1 MGMAAGQARLLS
13 ITSRMSDNEL
23 RAQIIN
29 NDKMRLATKSAQ
41 VSEAYTTAL
50 NEAQLMFTSY
60 DKDNNSSYKELTFNA
75 LTAYNQYNN
84 QYAISNSAGQLL
96 VSETDAKNF
105 QAADGDMNKFL
116 KQYHLEQ
123 TTTYFEGLEKYQGA
137 NVSYYDSNGKLI
149 EGTANTG
156 VIYNTG
162 ETVDAEI
169 NGEKVTKN
177 VQVDSGIT
185 AEELKK
191 MYEGDGYES
200 YDNIKASPY
209 YYDYSAALSN
219 FTEAKTNFETKAA
232 EIMNNLFE
240 TIRIDSDG
248 SKHSISDISQLLASA
263 TDTNN
268 AKKYIKLIKDNAIP
282 SLQEFSLKNNDDVD
296 AYYAFM
302 TKLLDDA
309 LDGKAPYDTSNLTTN
324 PDTGDE
330 ITLDGD
336 GGFKLTKDSSGNW
349 TAKFYE
355 TNEEGQLVLGAASQ
369 TVTVGT
375 NGKLSFNNGKTGDE
389 KVSYEDIPVPVLN
402 SATGKYEIPSG
413 TFSEIGELDVDDY
426 KAIGQQVIDSLIN
439 AMPNTFD
446 TSTNYFKKNW
456 KYDKTNNKISW
467 QPNDCDAANAADSVE
482 YAAYKDAAK
491 ELYKTIYGEEMPSGF
506 DENDFAKL
514 ADLNEIEA
522 LGKRYNTPLKGD
534 KLTQFA
540 NIKQVTLLDN
550 IMNTYGEPTYDWID
564 TSARPGNISDS
575 SYNQN
580 GSAKAQW
587 YENLF
592 NKMKTSGY
600 KVLHDGLA
608 SSAEWMQFAFESG
621 LVCLEQVD
629 SNNNWNTTTYT
640 NCSDITEQT
649 NNAAITKAE
658 AEYNAAMAK
667 IENKDKR
674 YDLELKNIDTEHNSL
689 QTEYDSIKTAIDKN
703 IERTFK
709 IYS

>member
-156 VIYNTG
+156 VVYNTG
-162 ETVDAEI
+162 VTVDALDK

-191 MYEGDGYES
+191 MYEGVGYES

-209 YYDYSAALSN
+209 YYNYSAALSN

-248 SKHSISDISQLLASA
+248 SKHSISDISKLLASA
-263 TDTNN
+263 TDTDN

-282 SLQEFSLKNNDDVD
+282 SLQKFSLKNDDVD

-302 TKLLDDA
+302 TKLLADA
-309 LDGKAPYDTSNLTTN
+309 LDGKASCETSNLTTN

-330 ITLDGD
+330 ITLD

-355 TNEEGQLVLGAASQ
+355 TNEEGQLILGAASQ

-375 NGKLSFNNGKTGDE
+375 DGKLSFNNGKTGDE
-389 KVSYEDIPVPVLN
+389 KVSYEGIPVPVLN

-426 KAIGQQVIDSLIN
+426 KSIGQQVIDSLIN

-456 KYDKTNNKISW
+456 IYDKTNNKISW
-467 QPNDCDAANAADSVE
+467 QPNGCEEANAADSVE
-482 YAAYKDAAK
+482 YAAYKDAAA
-491 ELYKTIYGEEMPSGF
+491 ELYETIYGEKMPPRF

-564 TSARPGNISDS
+564 TSARPGKISDS

>member
-149 EGTANTG
+149 KGTADTG

-185 AEELKK
+185 AKELKK
-191 MYEGDGYES
+191 MYEGDGYEK

-232 EIMNNLFE
+232 EIMNNLFG

-248 SKHSISDISQLLASA
+248 RKHSISDISQLLASA

-282 SLQEFSLKNNDDVD
+282 SLKDFSLQNDDDVD

-309 LDGKAPYDTSNLTTN
+309 LEGQTSYDTSNLTTN

-375 NGKLSFNNGKTGDE
+375 DGKLSFNNGKTGDE
-389 KVSYEDIPVPVLN
+389 KVSYEGIPVPVLN
-402 SATGKYEIPSG
+402 STTGKYEIPSG

-456 KYDKTNNKISW
+456 IYDKTNNKISW

-482 YAAYKDAAK
+482 YAAYKDAAA
-491 ELYKTIYGEEMPSGF
+491 ELYKTIYGEKMPPGF

-564 TSARPGNISDS
+564 TSSRPGNISDS

-649 NNAAITKAE
+649 NNTAITKAE

>member
-149 EGTANTG
+149 KGTAGTG

-191 MYEGDGYES
+191 MYEGDGYEK

-263 TDTNN
+263 TDTDN

-302 TKLLDDA
+302 TKLLVDA

-355 TNEEGQLVLGAASQ
+355 TNEEGQLILGAASQ

-375 NGKLSFNNGKTGDE
+375 DGKLSFNNGKTGDE

>member
-149 EGTANTG
+149 KGTADTG

-185 AEELKK
+185 AKELKR
-191 MYEGDGYES
+191 MYEGDGYEK

-209 YYDYSAALSN
+209 YYNYSTALSN

-263 TDTNN
+263 TDTDN

-302 TKLLDDA
+302 TKLLGDA
-309 LDGKAPYDTSNLTTN
+309 LDGKASCETSYLTTN

-330 ITLDGD
+330 ITLDG
-336 GGFKLTKDSSGNW
+336 GFKLTKDSSGN
-349 TAKFYE
+349 
-355 TNEEGQLVLGAASQ
+355 
-369 TVTVGT
+369 
-375 NGKLSFNNGKTGDE
+375 
-389 KVSYEDIPVPVLN
+389 
-402 SATGKYEIPSG
+402 
-413 TFSEIGELDVDDY
+413 
-426 KAIGQQVIDSLIN
+426 
-439 AMPNTFD
+439 
-446 TSTNYFKKNW
+446 
-456 KYDKTNNKISW
+456 
-467 QPNDCDAANAADSVE
+467 
-482 YAAYKDAAK
+482 
-491 ELYKTIYGEEMPSGF
+491 
-506 DENDFAKL
+506 
-514 ADLNEIEA
+514 
-522 LGKRYNTPLKGD
+522 
-534 KLTQFA
+534 
-540 NIKQVTLLDN
+540 
-550 IMNTYGEPTYDWID
+550 
-564 TSARPGNISDS
+564 
-575 SYNQN
+575 
-580 GSAKAQW
+580 
-587 YENLF
+587 
-592 NKMKTSGY
+592 
-600 KVLHDGLA
+600 
-608 SSAEWMQFAFESG
+608 
-621 LVCLEQVD
+621 
-629 SNNNWNTTTYT
+629 
-640 NCSDITEQT
+640 
-649 NNAAITKAE
+649 
-658 AEYNAAMAK
+658 
-667 IENKDKR
+667 
-674 YDLELKNIDTEHNSL
+674 
-689 QTEYDSIKTAIDKN
+689 
-703 IERTFK
+703 
-709 IYS
+709 

>member
-116 KQYHLEQ
+116 KQYNLEQ

-209 YYDYSAALSN
+209 YYNYSAALSN

-263 TDTNN
+263 TDTDN

-282 SLQEFSLKNNDDVD
+282 GLQEFSLKNDDDVD

-309 LDGKAPYDTSNLTTN
+309 LEGQTSYDTSNLTTN

-355 TNEEGQLVLGAASQ
+355 TNEEGQLILGATSQ

-375 NGKLSFNNGKTGDE
+375 DGKLSFDNGKTGDE
-389 KVSYEDIPVPVLN
+389 KVSYEGIPVPVLN

-482 YAAYKDAAK
+482 YAAYKDAAA
-491 ELYKTIYGEEMPSGF
+491 ELYETIYGEKMPPRF

-564 TSARPGNISDS
+564 TSARPGKISDS

>member
-137 NVSYYDSNGKLI
+137 NVSYYDSNGKRI
-149 EGTANTG
+149 EGSKG

-169 NGEKVTKN
+169 NGKKVTKN

-185 AEELKK
+185 AKELKK
-191 MYEGDGYES
+191 MYEGDGYEK

-232 EIMNNLFE
+232 EIMNNLFG

-263 TDTNN
+263 TDTDN

-282 SLQEFSLKNNDDVD
+282 GLQEFSLKNNDDVD

-309 LDGKAPYDTSNLTTN
+309 LEGQTSYDTSNLTTN

-375 NGKLSFNNGKTGDE
+375 DGKLSFNNGKTGDE
-389 KVSYEDIPVPVLN
+389 KVSYEGIPVPVLD
-402 SATGKYEIPSG
+402 STTGKYEIPSG

-456 KYDKTNNKISW
+456 IYDKTNNKISW

-482 YAAYKDAAK
+482 YAAYKDAAA
-491 ELYKTIYGEEMPSGF
+491 ELYETIYGVKMPPDF
-506 DENDFAKL
+506 KENDFAKL

-564 TSARPGNISDS
+564 TSARPGKISDS

>member
-50 NEAQLMFTSY
+50 NDAQLMFTSY

-149 EGTANTG
+149 KGTANTG
-156 VIYNTG
+156 VVYNTG

-191 MYEGDGYES
+191 MYEGVGYES

-209 YYDYSAALSN
+209 YYNYSAALSN

-263 TDTNN
+263 TDTDN

-302 TKLLDDA
+302 TKLLNDA
-309 LDGKAPYDTSNLTTN
+309 LDGKASCETSNLTTN

-355 TNEEGQLVLGAASQ
+355 TNEEGQLILGAASQ

-375 NGKLSFNNGKTGDE
+375 DGKLSFDNGKTGDE
-389 KVSYEDIPVPVLN
+389 KVSYEGIPVPVLN

-482 YAAYKDAAK
+482 YAAYKDAAA
-491 ELYKTIYGEEMPSGF
+491 ELYETIYGEKMPPRF

-522 LGKRYNTPLKGD
+522 LGNQYNTPLKGD
-534 KLTQFA
+534 KLKQFA

-564 TSARPGNISDS
+564 TSARPGKISDS

>member
-116 KQYHLEQ
+116 EQYHLEQ

-137 NVSYYDSNGKLI
+137 NVSYYDSNGKRI
-149 EGTANTG
+149 EGSKG

-177 VQVDSGIT
+177 VQVDSGVK

-191 MYEGDGYES
+191 MYEGDGYEK

-248 SKHSISDISQLLASA
+248 RKHSISDISQLLASA

-309 LDGKAPYDTSNLTTN
+309 LDGKASYDTSNLTTN

-456 KYDKTNNKISW
+456 IYDKTNNKISW

-482 YAAYKDAAK
+482 YAAYKDAAA
-491 ELYKTIYGEEMPSGF
+491 ELYETIYGVKMPPDF

-522 LGKRYNTPLKGD
+522 LGNQYNTPLKGD

-564 TSARPGNISDS
+564 TSSRPGNISDS

-629 SNNNWNTTTYT
+629 SNNNWSTTTYT